1 MSVCPLGDL
10 KKNHVCFFCP
20 GGALALTGTYFLVT
34 FAPHSSPHVTANMV
48 ERSLVSWQFLIY
60 FVRLIYH
67 LKSLHYGQH
76 LPYIKINLKYF
87 CLQMF
92 EAILFAVL
100 MYLYKCR
107 NIKHIIIMMLLV
119 ALLGKIT
126 FFKCMPS

>member
-67 LKSLHYGQH
+67 LKLRS
-76 LPYIKINLKYF
+76 
-87 CLQMF
+87 
-92 EAILFAVL
+92 ASA
-100 MYLYKCR
+100 LYQNKSE
-107 NIKHIIIMMLLV
+107 IFLSADV
-119 ALLGKIT
+119 
-126 FFKCMPS
+126 